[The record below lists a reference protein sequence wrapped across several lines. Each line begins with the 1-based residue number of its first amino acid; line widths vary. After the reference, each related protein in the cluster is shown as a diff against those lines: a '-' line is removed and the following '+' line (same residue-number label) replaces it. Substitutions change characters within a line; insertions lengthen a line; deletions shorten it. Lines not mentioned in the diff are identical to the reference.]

1 MEFEIGKEYLYTGQ
15 KAKLVFIAEE
25 IEGTKFLVVHEVET
39 IGYIAS
45 WAGEGELGELS
56 PYHDF
61 KRGEP
66 VMVRDDMRHVEL
78 RRYFSHVDSKG
89 RPLCFADGCTAWS
102 SELGCLSWKFCRK
115 LTPEEHEEYVRVTNG

>member
-15 KAKLVFIAEE
+15 KAKLVFIDEE
-25 IEGTKFLVVHEVET
+25 TEGTKFLVVHEVET

-45 WAGEGELGELS
+45 WAGEGDLGELS

-66 VMVRDDMRHVEL
+66 VMAISCSDRLYRRH
-78 RRYFSHVDSKG
+78 FSHVDDKG
-89 RPLCFADGCTAWS
+89 RPHCFERGLSAWS
-102 SELGCLSWKFCRK
+102 SEGMTSAWESVRK
-115 LTPEEHEEYVRVTNG
+115 LTPEEREECNKCL